1 MKKSISLI
9 TMLLISIL
17 ATSQTNFDKGF
28 EDGYKKGYC
37 QDKGNC
43 IAPISP
49 IVPVPNLYESSSSY
63 QDGYNRGFQKGL
75 NDQKTNNSS
84 QNTNSYKTAKGEFV
98 DFSSEKQSV
107 NNNVSVSQEEWLNLG
122 ELIKQISESLEFDE
136 IYYEQKIISKE
147 KYLFSREY
155 HKELENLV
163 KYINK
168 NKLTIIRNRNQYN
181 LCLNALNDLNKRV
194 KE

>member
-1 MKKSISLI
+1 MA
-9 TMLLISIL
+9 MLLISII
-17 ATSQTNFDKGF
+17 ANSQTNFDKGF

-49 IVPVPNLYESSSSY
+49 IAPVPNVYESSSSY
-63 QDGYNRGFQKGL
+63 QDGYNRGFEKGL

-98 DFSSEKQSV
+98 DFSSEKQSA
-107 NNNVSVSQEEWLNLG
+107 NNNVTVSQEEWSNLG
-122 ELIKQISESLEFDE
+122 ELIKQISESLEYDE

-147 KYLFSREY
+147 KYLISREY
-155 HKELENLV
+155 QKELENFV

-168 NKLTIIRNRNQYN
+168 NKLTIIRNRKQYDF
-181 LCLNALNDLNKRV
+181 CLNALYDLNKRV